1 VGGFAPQRSYG
12 GQWRSQVNQGLPP
25 RANVVTNRP
34 GDLPYQRFLQ
44 SPYREILLNRR
55 FRHTPGTRQTRCLR
69 AGKRSGLWD
78 VCRRLPSFSGLRSPQ
93 RFRLDAPFPAPCRP
107 PSSPWRG
114 GPISTP
120 AEKSASWGRL
130 LEPRLE
136 GCRLGGT
143 PIWNCDRCSIRQIV
157 AVFWAIANPFL
168 MKVAAGLADF
178 PPAGHANRALER
190 QTKADVY

>member
-1 VGGFAPQRSYG
+1 MRGWFRAAAELRRPMAQPSKSRASAEGKCRYESS
-12 GQWRSQVNQGLPP
+12 WRSSVPAVSSISISRN
-25 RANVVTNRP
+25 
-34 GDLPYQRFLQ
+34 
-44 SPYREILLNRR
+44 SSESKIS
-55 FRHTPGTRQTRCLR
+55 PGTRQTRCLR

-78 VCRRLPSFSGLRSPQ
+78 VCRRLPSFSGLRAPQ
-93 RFRLDAPFPAPCRP
+93 RSRLDAPFPAPCRP

-120 AEKSASWGRL
+120 AEKSASWDRL
-130 LEPRLE
+130 PEPRLE